1 MKTNQNGNSRP
12 GEYRDAG
19 LRPAAS
25 TPADARAIER
35 INLFARRSLRGGYEC
50 DDAWHFYVSDI
61 LEHPQFRSLNGYYHH
76 WNTTYGHSLL
86 VSRIAFRAGWILSRF
101 VPIDLRSLARGSLL
115 HDFFLYDW
123 HAGRPPS
130 GRPGTGR
137 LHAFEHP
144 REALKNSN
152 SCFPGISA
160 TERDIILKHMWPLCA
175 ALPKRLETLIVLI
188 VDKLVATYEVF
199 MELSHGRDVRSSS
212 K

>member
-1 MKTNQNGNSRP
+1 MSNTGIKINQNGKSLP
-12 GEYRDAG
+12 GCGRDAG
-19 LRPAAS
+19 LRPVAS
-25 TPADARAIER
+25 TPAGARTIER

-50 DDAWHFYVSDI
+50 DAAWHFYVSDI

-130 GRPGTGR
+130 GR

-175 ALPKRLETLIVLI
+175 AVPKRLETLIVLI
-188 VDKLVATYEVF
+188 VDKLVATYEVV
-199 MELSHGRDVRSSS
+199 MELSHGKDVRSSS
-212 K
+212 T